1 MNAHGW
7 RRLRSGA
14 GQPGPVTLLGPE
26 QLTVEAD
33 RLAFGDGCCRTFAVV
48 GYPREVGAGWLE
60 PLTSTPTRLDVS
72 LHIAPTPVPVAADR
86 LRRQLARLESTR
98 RDDAAHG
105 RLANPDID
113 VAAEDARALADALA
127 RGNSRL
133 FRVGLSITVHAATP
147 ADLNAECDRIRGVC
161 AGMLLDLQPVT
172 FRQLQGWISSQPF
185 GVDQL
190 GLHRTFDTAA
200 LAAAYPFAN
209 ADPPTGGGVLYGTT
223 AAGTGLLLWDR
234 FTQDNHNCV
243 ILARSGAGKSYL
255 AKLEALRSLY
265 RGIDVLIIDPENEY
279 TRLAAA
285 VGGLHLQLGT
295 PAGRLNP
302 FDLPTP
308 PPSVSGSGSAGDP
321 LTRRAMFMHTLIG
334 VLLGGPLQPES
345 AAVLDRAILAA
356 YTAAGI
362 SSDIRTHRRPPPL
375 LTDLTVALHADTAD
389 TSDPAGSR
397 LAGQL
402 APYVTGSYRRLFD
415 GPTSVTP
422 HGHLVV
428 YSLAGLPEELKAA
441 GTMLTL
447 DAIWR
452 TVSNPADRRRR
463 LVIVD
468 EAWLLMA
475 DPQGAKFLFQMAKAA
490 RKHWAGLTVVTQD
503 AADLLETPLGQAV
516 VANAATQILLR
527 QAPQTIDTIGD
538 AFALSAGERSYLLAA
553 PKGAGLLA
561 AGTTRIAF
569 TALASPAEHQLI
581 TTNPAELPDAATDTD
596 GLADGDGSSD
606 AGGYFH

>member
-1 MNAHGW
+1 MNIPRWKHFLG
-7 RRLRSGA
+7 GTQA
-14 GQPGPVTLLGPE
+14 GSPSPVTLLGPD
-26 QLTVEAD
+26 QLTIDAD
-33 RLAFGDGCCRTFAVV
+33 RLTVGGGVCRTFAVV
-48 GYPREVGAGWLE
+48 GYPREVGNGWLE
-60 PLTSTPTRLDVS
+60 PLTATPTRVDVS
-72 LHIAPTPVPVAADR
+72 VHVAPTPVPVAADR

-98 RDDAAHG
+98 RDDASHG
-105 RLANPDID
+105 RLANPDVD
-113 VAAEDARALADALA
+113 VAAEDARTLADALA
-127 RGNSRL
+127 RGHSRL
-133 FRVGLSITVHAATP
+133 FRVGLTITVHAGSP
-147 ADLNAECDRIRGVC
+147 NELDAECVRIRGVC
-161 AGMLLDLQPVT
+161 AGMMLDLQPAT
-172 FRQLQGWISSQPF
+172 FRQLQGWITSLPV

-190 GLHRTFDTAA
+190 ALNRTFDTAA

-209 ADPPTGGGVLYGTT
+209 ADPTTTDGGVLYGTT
-223 AAGTGLLLWDR
+223 AAGSGLLLWDR
-234 FTQDNHNCV
+234 FSQDNHNSV

-265 RGIDVLIIDPENEY
+265 RGIDVLIIDPEDEY
-279 TRLAAA
+279 HRLTDA

-308 PPSVSGSGSAGDP
+308 TATPGVGAAGEGAGRGDP
-321 LTRRAMFMHTLIG
+321 LTRRALVLHTLIG
-334 VLLGGPLQPES
+334 VLLGGPLPPET

-356 YTAAGI
+356 YTAVGI
-362 SSDIRTHRRPPPL
+362 TTDVRTHRRPAPL
-375 LTDLTVALHADTAD
+375 LADLTTVLQADSKATG
-389 TSDPAGSR
+389 DPAGAR

-415 GPTSVTP
+415 GPTSTTP
-422 HGHLVV
+422 TGHLVA

-441 GTMLTL
+441 GTMLVL

-463 LVIVD
+463 LVVVD

-475 DPQGAKFLFQMAKAA
+475 DPQGARFLFQMAKAA

-503 AADLLETPLGQAV
+503 AADLLGTPLGHAV

-527 QAPQTIDTIGD
+527 QAPQTIDVIGD

-553 PKGAGLLA
+553 GQGAGLLA
-561 AGTTRIAF
+561 AGTTRIAYQ
-569 TALASPAEHQLI
+569 AIASPAEHRLI
-581 TTNPAELPDAATDTD
+581 TTDPAEL
-596 GLADGDGSSD
+596 SSVD
-606 AGGYFH
+606 AGADDGYFA

>member
-1 MNAHGW
+1 VTDSYV
-7 RRLRSGA
+7 RRLLGGPPTGTPS
-14 GQPGPVTLLGPE
+14 PVTLLGPDAVTVDTDR
-26 QLTVEAD
+26 LTVGE
-33 RLAFGDGCCRTFAVV
+33 GCCRTFAVV
-48 GYPREVGAGWLE
+48 GYPREVGYGWLE
-60 PLTSTPTRLDVS
+60 PLTATPTRVDVS
-72 LHIAPTPVPVAADR
+72 LHIAPTPVPIAADR

-98 RDDAAHG
+98 RDDATHG

-113 VAAEDARALADALA
+113 VAAEDARSLADGLA

-133 FRVGLSITVHAATP
+133 FRVGLTITVHAASP
-147 ADLNAECDRIRGVC
+147 RQLDAECVRIRGVC
-161 AGMLLDLQPVT
+161 AGMLLDLQPAT
-172 FRQLQGWISSQPF
+172 FRQLQGWQSSLPV

-190 GLHRTFDTAA
+190 SLHRTFDTAA

-209 ADPPTGGGVLYGTT
+209 ADPTTTNGVLYGTT
-223 AAGTGLLLWDR
+223 VAGSGLLLWDR
-234 FTQDNHNCV
+234 FAQDNHNSV

-265 RGIDVLIIDPENEY
+265 RGIDVLIIDPEDEY
-279 TRLAAA
+279 DRLTDA

-295 PAGRLNP
+295 PNGRLNP

-308 PPSVSGSGSAGDP
+308 TTGEDVRESDAAGRGDP
-321 LTRRAMFMHTLIG
+321 LTRRALFLHTLIG
-334 VLLGGPLQPES
+334 VLLGGPLDPAA

-356 YTAAGI
+356 YAAAGI
-362 SSDIRTHRRPPPL
+362 TGDFRTHRRPAPL
-375 LTDLTVALHADTAD
+375 LADLTDALDTD
-389 TSDPAGSR
+389 SKTTGDPAGSR

-415 GPTSVTP
+415 GPTTTMP
-422 HGHLVV
+422 TGHLVV

-441 GTMLTL
+441 GTMLVL

-463 LVIVD
+463 LVVVD

-475 DPQGAKFLFQMAKAA
+475 DPQGARFLFHMAKAA

-503 AADLLETPLGQAV
+503 AADLLGTPLGQAV
-516 VANAATQILLR
+516 VANAATQVLLR
-527 QAPQTIDTIGD
+527 QAPQTIDVIGD

-553 PKGAGLLA
+553 PQGAGLLA

-569 TALASPAEHQLI
+569 QALASPTEHRLI
-581 TTNPAELPDAATDTD
+581 TTNPAELTTDD
-596 GLADGDGSSD
+596 D
-606 AGGYFH
+606 GYFA

>member
-1 MNAHGW
+1 VTDSYV
-7 RRLRSGA
+7 RRLLGGTPTGTPS
-14 GQPGPVTLLGPE
+14 PVTLLGPDAVTVDTDR
-26 QLTVEAD
+26 LTV
-33 RLAFGDGCCRTFAVV
+33 GNGCCRTFAVV
-48 GYPREVGAGWLE
+48 GYPREVGYGWLE
-60 PLTSTPTRLDVS
+60 PLTATPTRVDIS
-72 LHIAPTPVPVAADR
+72 LHVAPTPVPVAADR

-98 RDDAAHG
+98 RDDATHG

-113 VAAEDARALADALA
+113 VAAEDARSLADGLA

-133 FRVGLSITVHAATP
+133 FRVGLTITVHAASP
-147 ADLNAECDRIRGVC
+147 RQLDAECVRIRGVC
-161 AGMLLDLQPVT
+161 AGMLLDLQPTT
-172 FRQLQGWISSQPF
+172 FRQLQGWITSLPV

-190 GLHRTFDTAA
+190 SLHRTFDTAA

-209 ADPPTGGGVLYGTT
+209 ADPTTTNGVLYGTT
-223 AAGTGLLLWDR
+223 AAGSGLLLWDR
-234 FTQDNHNCV
+234 FAQDNHNSV

-265 RGIDVLIIDPENEY
+265 RGIDVLIIDPEDEY
-279 TRLAAA
+279 RRLTDA

-295 PAGRLNP
+295 PNGRLNP

-308 PPSVSGSGSAGDP
+308 NTGEAVRESDAAGGGDP
-321 LTRRAMFMHTLIG
+321 LTRRALFLHTLIG
-334 VLLGGPLQPES
+334 VLLGGPLQPET
-345 AAVLDRAILAA
+345 AAVLDRGILAA
-356 YTAAGI
+356 YAAAGI
-362 SSDIRTHRRPPPL
+362 TGDVRTHRRPAPL
-375 LTDLTVALHADTAD
+375 FADLAAALDADSRATG
-389 TSDPAGSR
+389 DPAGAR

-415 GPTSVTP
+415 GPTTTTP
-422 HGHLVV
+422 TGHLVV

-441 GTMLTL
+441 GTMLVL

-463 LVIVD
+463 LVVVD

-475 DPQGAKFLFQMAKAA
+475 DPQGARFLFHMAKAA

-503 AADLLETPLGQAV
+503 AADLLGTPLGQAV
-516 VANAATQILLR
+516 VANAATQVLLR
-527 QAPQTIDTIGD
+527 QAPQTIDVIGD

-553 PKGAGLLA
+553 PQGAGLLA

-569 TALASPAEHQLI
+569 QAIASPTEHRLI
-581 TTNPAELPDAATDTD
+581 TTNPAELTTDD
-596 GLADGDGSSD
+596 D
-606 AGGYFH
+606 GGYFS

>member
-1 MNAHGW
+1 MSTPRW
-7 RRLRSGA
+7 KQLLA
-14 GQPGPVTLLGPE
+14 GTQAGSPSPVTLLGPD
-26 QLTVEAD
+26 QLTIDAD
-33 RLAFGDGCCRTFAVV
+33 RLTVGGGVCRTFAVV
-48 GYPREVGAGWLE
+48 GYPREVGYGWLE
-60 PLTSTPTRLDVS
+60 PLTATPTRVDVS
-72 LHIAPTPVPVAADR
+72 VHVAPTPVPVAADR

-98 RDDAAHG
+98 RDNASHG
-105 RLANPDID
+105 RLANPDVD
-113 VAAEDARALADALA
+113 VAAEDARTLADALA

-133 FRVGLSITVHAATP
+133 FRVGLTITVHAGSP
-147 ADLNAECDRIRGVC
+147 AALDAECVRIRGVC
-161 AGMLLDLQPVT
+161 AGMLLDLQPAT
-172 FRQLQGWISSQPF
+172 FRQLQGWITSLPV

-190 GLHRTFDTAA
+190 ALTRTFDTAA

-209 ADPPTGGGVLYGTT
+209 ADPTTTDGVLYGTT
-223 AAGTGLLLWDR
+223 AAGSGLLLWDR
-234 FTQDNHNCV
+234 FGQDNHNSV

-265 RGIDVLIIDPENEY
+265 RGIDVLIIDPEDEY
-279 TRLAAA
+279 HRLTDA

-295 PAGRLNP
+295 AAGRLNP
-302 FDLPTP
+302 FDLPAPT
-308 PPSVSGSGSAGDP
+308 VTAASGSTAEGAGRGDP
-321 LTRRAMFMHTLIG
+321 LTRRALFLHTLIG
-334 VLLGGPLQPES
+334 VLLGGPLPPET

-362 SSDIRTHRRPPPL
+362 TTDVRTHRRPAPL
-375 LTDLTVALHADTAD
+375 LADLTSALEAD
-389 TSDPAGSR
+389 SRVSGDPAGAR

-415 GPTSVTP
+415 GPTTTTP
-422 HGHLVV
+422 VGHLVV

-441 GTMLTL
+441 GTMLVL

-452 TVSNPADRRRR
+452 TVSNPVDRRRR
-463 LVIVD
+463 LVVVD

-475 DPQGAKFLFQMAKAA
+475 DPQGARFLFQMAKAA

-503 AADLLETPLGQAV
+503 AADLLGTPLGQAV

-527 QAPQTIDTIGD
+527 QAPQTIDVIGD

-553 PKGAGLLA
+553 PQGGGLLA

-569 TALASPAEHQLI
+569 QALASPGEHRLI
-581 TTNPAELPDAATDTD
+581 TTDPAELAGTSAT
-596 GLADGDGSSD
+596 GDG
-606 AGGYFH
+606 YFD

>member
-1 MNAHGW
+1 MTDSYV
-7 RRLRSGA
+7 RRLLGGPPRGT
-14 GQPGPVTLLGPE
+14 PNPVTLLGPDAV
-26 QLTVEAD
+26 TVDTD
-33 RLAFGDGCCRTFAVV
+33 RLTLGDDCCRTFAVV
-48 GYPREVGAGWLE
+48 GYPREVGYGWLE
-60 PLTSTPTRLDVS
+60 PLTATPTRVDVS
-72 LHIAPTPVPVAADR
+72 LHVAPTPVPVAADR

-98 RDDAAHG
+98 RDDASHG
-105 RLANPDID
+105 RLANPDVD
-113 VAAEDARALADALA
+113 VAAEDARALADGLA

-133 FRVGLSITVHAATP
+133 FRVGLTITVHAK
-147 ADLNAECDRIRGVC
+147 DRRQLNAECVRIRGVC
-161 AGMLLDLQPVT
+161 AGMLLDLQPAT
-172 FRQLQGWISSQPF
+172 FRQLQGWLTSLPV

-190 GLHRTFDTAA
+190 ALNRTFDTAA

-209 ADPPTGGGVLYGTT
+209 ADPTTTAGVLYGTT
-223 AAGTGLLLWDR
+223 AAGSGLLLWDR
-234 FTQDNHNCV
+234 FHQDNHNSV

-265 RGIDVLIIDPENEY
+265 RGIDVLIIDPEDEY
-279 TRLAAA
+279 HRLTDA
-285 VGGLHLQLGT
+285 VGGLHLPLGT

-308 PPSVSGSGSAGDP
+308 TTGPNTGNESGRGDP
-321 LTRRAMFMHTLIG
+321 LTRRALFLHTLIG
-334 VLLGGPLQPES
+334 VLLGGPLPPET

-356 YTAAGI
+356 YQQAGI
-362 SSDIRTHRRPPPL
+362 TLDVRTHRRPAPL
-375 LTDLTVALHADTAD
+375 LADLAAVLEADSRA
-389 TSDPAGSR
+389 SGDPAGAR

-415 GPTSVTP
+415 GPTTTTP
-422 HGHLVV
+422 TGHLVV

-441 GTMLTL
+441 GTMLVL

-463 LVIVD
+463 LVVVD

-475 DPQGAKFLFQMAKAA
+475 DPQGARFLFQMAKAA

-503 AADLLETPLGQAV
+503 AADLLATPLGQAV

-527 QAPQTIDTIGD
+527 QAPQTIDVIGD

-553 PKGAGLLA
+553 PQGAGLLA

-569 TALASPAEHQLI
+569 QAHASPAEHRLI
-581 TTNPAELPDAATDTD
+581 TTNPAELT
-596 GLADGDGSSD
+596 GADDD
-606 AGGYFH
+606 YFA